1 MDSVDSLAEFRSDEH
16 LGSLSSSTLGDKR
29 WRRVESNGDTSEEKV
44 KVKGCCTF
52 TVKVTKSKVMKLK
65 GGELQYFRNKIIR
78 GFSEK

>member
-1 MDSVDSLAEFRSDEH
+1 MDSVDSLAEFRGDEH

-29 WRRVESNGDTSEEKV
+29 WRRVESNGDTSEKV

-65 GGELQYFRNKIIR
+65 
-78 GFSEK
+78 